1 MAGASELCTKALTE
15 VAELVRRKKVSPVE
29 ITEAMLARISSLDET
44 LHSFITVSADLALQ
58 QAHAAEREIIN
69 GDHRGPLHGVPIAV
83 KDLVYTKDVRTTC
96 ASQVLADWVPEY
108 DATVMERLFTA
119 GAVLLGKLSMTEFA
133 GIGYHPTV
141 QPPVNPWRSDRWP
154 GASSSGSG
162 VATATSLCFG
172 SIGSD
177 TGGSIRFPSSACGV
191 VGLKPTYGRVSRYGI
206 FPLAESLDHIGPLA
220 RCVADVAA
228 LLRAV
233 AGFDSRDPTTRRE
246 VVPDYLKALSNG
258 VKNLRIGVDEDY
270 CTSGV
275 DPEIRAAIL
284 TAIRVLGE
292 LGASV
297 RDVKLSLID
306 EAASAWGVIFTAECV
321 AAHEPHSSSW
331 ADQYSPAFRQFQ
343 EEGTKIRGVDYAK
356 AYATR
361 QAVSRMLDD
370 LFQEVDL
377 LVCPTMAIAPPT
389 LKDFPP
395 DGLIPPEQAAILLRY
410 TAPFNL
416 TGHPAMSIPCGFNR
430 EGLPM
435 GLQIIG
441 RLGEEG
447 TVMQAG
453 YAYEQATAWHK
464 QRPPDLSVVRGQ

>member
-1 MAGASELCTKALTE
+1 MAVAPELCTQTLTE
-15 VAELVRRKKVSPVE
+15 VAELIQKREVSPVE

-44 LHSFITVSADLALQ
+44 LHSFITVTADLALQ
-58 QAHAAEREIIN
+58 QARAAEREITHGN
-69 GDHRGPLHGVPIAV
+69 YRGSLHGVPIAV
-83 KDLVYTKDVRTTC
+83 KDLVYTKAIRTTC
-96 ASQVLADWVPEY
+96 GSKVLADWVPEY
-108 DATVMERLFTA
+108 DATVIEKLYAA
-119 GAVLLGKLSMTEFA
+119 GAILVGKLSMTEFA

-141 QPPVNPWRSDRWP
+141 PPPVNPWHPDRWP

-162 VATATSLCFG
+162 VATAASLCFG

-191 VGLKPTYGRVSRYGI
+191 VGLKPTYGKVSRYGV
-206 FPLAESLDHIGPLA
+206 FPLAESLDHAGPIT
-220 RCVADVAA
+220 RSVADAA
-228 LLRAV
+228 VLLRTI
-233 AGFDSRDPTTRRE
+233 AGFDSSDPTTRRE
-246 VVPDYLKALSNG
+246 AVPNYWQTLFQG

-275 DPEIRAAIL
+275 DPEISEAVL
-284 TAIRVLGE
+284 TATRVLSD

-297 RDVKLSLID
+297 RGVKLSLID
-306 EAASAWGVIFTAECV
+306 EAVGAWGVIFTAEGV
-321 AAHEPHSSSW
+321 AAHEPHYSSW
-331 ADQYSPAFRQFQ
+331 ANDYSPAFRQFQ
-343 EEGTKIRGVDYAK
+343 ENGAKVRGVDYAK

-361 QAVSRMLDD
+361 QAVSRRLDD

-377 LVCPTMAIAPPT
+377 LLCPTMAIAPPT

-395 DGLIPPEQAAILLRY
+395 DGLIPPEQATVLLRY

-453 YAYEQATAWHK
+453 YAYQQATAWHK